1 MAALLKSKLL
11 IGAAIVAALV
21 GLYALLGFKV
31 APRIV
36 RGKAIEYV
44 REQYGRDLTLGE
56 IRIHPFKL
64 QLEVRDAV
72 FPDADGERMLAFER
86 LFVDFDLSSLW
97 KRAFYFR
104 EVDVESPYVRAVIRQ
119 DGSMN
124 FADLAP
130 RAPPVEEEEE
140 DEPPT
145 VWIAGLAVDRGT
157 VDFLDRARRRPFER
171 RFQPVTF
178 ALQDF
183 KTTPEGGDF
192 RLSARSQADEQFD
205 WKGRFALAPVVTSDG
220 EFTIADLRAPGVGE
234 FLGDALNYKLSS
246 GSIDLGGRYRL
257 ALGPTTELD
266 LTLPAIEL
274 DGLALRAR
282 GVEED
287 WIKIPK
293 VVVSDTAVA
302 IPAHTVGIGRV
313 AVTGLSAQAWMDK
326 DGSINLQ
333 RLFAGSTPAGDVGAP
348 DQEAVSTAPPAKA
361 ANAGPAAPPAAKATG
376 AAPVTPPAAR
386 SVSGV
391 PTDTNTPQPASSAEN
406 NWTVKLGAIELESAS
421 IELED
426 RSMTPAT
433 KFELAP
439 VQAKLENL
447 SLDQARPVPV
457 SLSASLDGST
467 AIKAS
472 GTLTPEPFSAELD
485 VELDE
490 LDLRKF
496 QPYVGQATDLTIRRG
511 KARAAG
517 KFSISPPGGKDPEVA
532 FGGDLRVSGFRSI
545 DDALKE
551 DFINFERLD
560 VRKLQFAMAPDS
572 LSIDRATLRKPYAR
586 VSISPDQVLNV
597 AAVFDPEGTAAALAE
612 RKAEAQATEDSTP
625 RRKAKRARK
634 AEKEKPAPP
643 PREVLV
649 ETGWPIRIRE
659 VRIESGQMNFS
670 DQFIQPNFAADIKNL
685 NGSFTGLSTDPNS
698 SATVD
703 LKGDVGE
710 FSPVTIAGSV
720 QLFAFDRHTDVG
732 LKFENIH
739 LPVFNPYSGR
749 FAGYDIAKG
758 SLTTDLKY
766 QIEDRKLDAQHHIRI
781 DQLEWGEATE
791 SKEAV
796 PVPIKLATSLLKDVD
811 GVIDLDVPVK
821 GTLDDPKFRIGP
833 IVWQIIKNILVKA
846 VTAPFRLLGSL
857 FKGAEE
863 AQFVQFAP
871 GDAALD
877 PAVAERMAALAK
889 GLAQKKEI
897 KLDIPIGAVEELDRP
912 ALLERA
918 LTAEVDS
925 ASREV
930 LRIRSDDEAAPPLAG
945 LEPKQQQAVLSAVV
959 EKLTGAAP
967 QLPEPPPRPEGTSR
981 ADAKAI
987 SQSAAIES
995 LDEQARAAIVVDP
1008 RELERL
1014 GQARGEAIQTALLAS
1029 GELEAERVF
1038 LTRNDKVTA
1047 QSGKVRF
1054 ELGIK

>member
-1 MAALLKSKLL
+1 MGALLKSKLV
-11 IGAAIVAALV
+11 IAAAILAALV

-31 APRIV
+31 APNIV
-36 RGKAIEYV
+36 RGKAIEVV
-44 REQYGRDLTLGE
+44 REQYGRELTLGE

-64 QLEVRDAV
+64 QLEVIDAA
-72 FPDADGERMLAFER
+72 FPDADGERMLAFDR
-86 LFVDFDLSSLW
+86 LFVDFELSSLW

-104 EVDVESPYVRAVIRQ
+104 EVGVESPYVRALVRP

-130 RAPPVEEEEE
+130 KAPPVEEEE

-145 VWIAGLAVDRGT
+145 VWIAKLVVDGGV
-157 VDFLDRARRRPFER
+157 VDFLDRARHRPFER
-171 RFQPVTF
+171 RFTPVTF

-192 RLSARSQADEQFD
+192 RLTARSQADEQFD
-205 WKGRFALAPVVTSDG
+205 WKGRCALAPVVNSDG
-220 EFTIADLRAPGVGE
+220 EFTIADLRAAGVGE
-234 FLGDALNYKLSS
+234 FLGDALNYNLSS

-257 ALGPTTELD
+257 SLGSTTELD

-274 DGLALRAR
+274 DELGLRAR
-282 GVEED
+282 GVDED
-287 WIKIPK
+287 WIRIPK
-293 VVVSDTAVA
+293 IVVSETAVA
-302 IPAHTVGIGRV
+302 IPAQTVTIGRV
-313 AVTGLSAQAWMDK
+313 AATGLTAQAWLDK
-326 DGSINLQ
+326 DGSVNLQ
-333 RLFAGSTPAGDVGAP
+333 RLFAGSATDGDKPDAAQAAAAAASAP
-348 DQEAVSTAPPAKA
+348 APP
-361 ANAGPAAPPAAKATG
+361 
-376 AAPVTPPAAR
+376 APVTPAPPSRAATPVASADPA
-386 SVSGV
+386 
-391 PTDTNTPQPASSAEN
+391 PAQASAAGDD
-406 NWTVKLGAIELESAS
+406 WTVTLAGLELKDAR
-421 IELED
+421 IDLED
-426 RSMTPAT
+426 RTITPAT

-447 SLDQARPVPV
+447 TLDQRRPVPV
-457 SLSASLDGST
+457 SVSASLDGST
-467 AIKAS
+467 PIKAS

-485 VELDE
+485 VELDG
-490 LDLRKF
+490 LDLRKL
-496 QPYVGQATDLTIRRG
+496 QPYVGQATDMTIRRG

-517 KFSISPPGGKDPEVA
+517 KFSISPPAAQKPELA
-532 FGGDLRVSGFRSI
+532 FAGDVRVSGFRSI
-545 DDALKE
+545 DDALEE

-560 VRKLQFAMAPDS
+560 LRKLKFAMAPDS
-572 LSIDRATLRKPYAR
+572 LSVDRATLRKPYAR

-597 AAVFDPEGTAAALAE
+597 AAVFDPEGTAVALAE
-612 RKAEAQATEDSTP
+612 RKAQAAAKAAEESAPKTRKP
-625 RRKAKRARK
+625 RRARK
-634 AEKEKPAPP
+634 AAAKAKPAPP
-643 PREVLV
+643 PREALA

-659 VRIESGQMNFS
+659 VRIEAGQMNFS

-710 FSPVTIAGSV
+710 FSPVTIAGDV

-749 FAGYDIAKG
+749 FAGYNIAKG
-758 SLTTDLKY
+758 SLTTELNY
-766 QIEDRKLDAQHHIRI
+766 QIEDRKLDAKHNIRI
-781 DQLEWGEATE
+781 DQLEWGEATD

-796 PVPIKLATSLLKDVD
+796 PLPVKLATSLLKDVD
-811 GVIDLDVPVK
+811 GVIDLNVPVN
-821 GTLDDPKFRIGP
+821 GSLDDPKFRIGP

-871 GDAALD
+871 GDAAVD
-877 PAVAERMAALAK
+877 PAVSEQMAALAK

-897 KLDIPIGAVEELDRP
+897 KLDIPIGTIAELDRP
-912 ALLERA
+912 ALVERA
-918 LTAEVDS
+918 LAAEVDA
-925 ASREV
+925 ASRKV
-930 LRIRSDDEAAPPLAG
+930 LRIRGDDEAAPPVAS
-945 LEPKQQQAVLSAVV
+945 LEPRQQQAVMSAVV

-967 QLPEPPPRPEGTSR
+967 QVPEPPPPPEGTSR
-981 ADAKAI
+981 DDAKAMA
-987 SQSAAIES
+987 QSAALET
-995 LDEQARAAIVVDP
+995 LDHQARAAIVVDP
-1008 RELERL
+1008 LELERL
-1014 GQARGEAIQTALLAS
+1014 GQARGEAIQSALLAG
-1029 GELEAERVF
+1029 GELEPERVF

-1047 QSGKVRF
+1047 QDGKVRF